1 MGVATVPFERVGPCY
16 CARESAFQG
25 SRPTCFMNLAASPSR
40 TAVLV
45 NGAIV
50 VKNSVHTG
58 ALPGKV
64 LRRDHAGAR
73 GLK

>member
-1 MGVATVPFERVGPCY
+1 MTNPDPHQYPSG
-16 CARESAFQG
+16 
-25 SRPTCFMNLAASPSR
+25 SR

-64 LRRDHAGAR
+64 LRRDHAGCVD
-73 GLK
+73 